1 MAACLQGSRFWL
13 LGLLVNRS
21 PTLLENYKSQ
31 LPLYFTDIHS
41 PQRLEPVDF
50 EFAIK
55 LDCHRRI
62 TFLVRGEMSL
72 QLICSIANWSWMT
85 LLSWITQI
93 GKCTWLLIYL
103 FGSLVKCGNHCNMFS
118 FVSLVHCAG
127 QIHQHKAEVESLLC
141 KHRHHKLSAVY
152 PSCIRRQVLLLSI
165 EYLSSH
171 PVQLVL
177 HSCHSG
183 CRLALQ
189 LDF

>member
-1 MAACLQGSRFWL
+1 MSAGIAVLAFGPPLCSRITNLNCHCILQTFIVPRGWNQLILS
-13 LGLLVNRS
+13 
-21 PTLLENYKSQ
+21 
-31 LPLYFTDIHS
+31 LPLNWTFN
-41 PQRLEPVDF
+41 
-50 EFAIK
+50 
-55 LDCHRRI
+55 CHRRF
-62 TFLVRGEMSL
+62 TFLVRGEMLL
-72 QLICSIANWSWMT
+72 QLICSIAKWSWMV

-93 GKCTWLLIYL
+93 GKCTLLLIYL

-127 QIHQHKAEVESLLC
+127 QTHQHKVEVESLLC
-141 KHRHHKLSAVY
+141 KHRHHKLSAAY